1 MEKDLTFN
9 QKFAVQVRVRELEEQ
24 IIKTIRRVIEME
36 AALFVIGFAIGAV
49 VTLFFFFKLLIY
61 EDHPMEVLGLVFGLF
76 MIVLALSVCK

>member
-1 MEKDLTFN
+1 
-9 QKFAVQVRVRELEEQ
+9 
-24 IIKTIRRVIEME
+24 ME